1 MIDKKI
7 DAMVL
12 MDYLDALKA
21 DVMIEVSRTGDEF
34 DWLELTAMS
43 DVIRKIQSFVDHM
56 PDVS

>member
-12 MDYLDALKA
+12 TSYLDTLKA

-34 DWLELTAMS
+34 DWLELTAIS
-43 DVIRKIQSFVDHM
+43 DVIRKIQLFVDHM

>member
-12 MDYLDALKA
+12 TSYLDTFKA
-21 DVMIEVSRTGDEF
+21 DALIEASRVGDDS
-34 DWLELTAMS
+34 DWLELTAVS
-43 DVIRKIQSFVDHM
+43 DVIRKVQLFVDHM

>member
-12 MDYLDALKA
+12 TSYLDTLKA
-21 DVMIEVSRTGDEF
+21 DAMIEASRTGDDS
-34 DWLELTAMS
+34 DWLELTAVS
-43 DVIRKIQSFVDHM
+43 DVIRQVQLFVDHM